1 MWVRKVAH
9 TTNTN
14 NRMNEPLRFTAGHWC
29 DAHRCERE
37 AQKATAKVREHLD
50 RLTK

>member
-1 MWVRKVAH
+1 VR
-9 TTNTN
+9 
-14 NRMNEPLRFTAGHWC
+14 M
-29 DAHRCERE
+29 HRRKRE

>member
-1 MWVRKVAH
+1 MHRRK
-9 TTNTN
+9 
-14 NRMNEPLRFTAGHWC
+14 
-29 DAHRCERE
+29 RE